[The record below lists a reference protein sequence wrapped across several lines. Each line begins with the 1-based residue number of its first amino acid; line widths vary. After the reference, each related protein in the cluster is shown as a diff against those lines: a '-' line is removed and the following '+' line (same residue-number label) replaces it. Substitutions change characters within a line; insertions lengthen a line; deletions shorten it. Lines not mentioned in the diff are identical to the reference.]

1 MGSDV
6 LVLEAA
12 LLPAFCQQA
21 SCRFPLATLQ
31 GEVLVSAVE
40 EKGNWGHLIIKRLR
54 QLLALAFPRVVV

>member
-1 MGSDV
+1 MGRDV

-40 EKGNWGHLIIKRLR
+40 EKGNWGI
-54 QLLALAFPRVVV
+54 